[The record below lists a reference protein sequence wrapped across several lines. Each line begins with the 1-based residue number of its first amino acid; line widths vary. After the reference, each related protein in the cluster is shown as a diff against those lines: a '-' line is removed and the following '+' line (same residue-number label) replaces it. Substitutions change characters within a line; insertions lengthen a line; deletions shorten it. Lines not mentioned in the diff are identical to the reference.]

1 MSTSE
6 ARQGTHTHTQ
16 TDSVCGLLPEGIAAA
31 SLANEYIYTFY
42 IPHTHTHMLAHTYLL
57 VDNEA
62 GEYYVPLVEY
72 RIAKF
77 MIDRLVH

>member
-1 MSTSE
+1 MPRS
-6 ARQGTHTHTQ
+6 THT
-16 TDSVCGLLPEGIAAA
+16 
-31 SLANEYIYTFY
+31 
-42 IPHTHTHMLAHTYLL
+42 HTYLL

-62 GEYYVPLVEY
+62 GEYYVPFVEY

>member
-1 MSTSE
+1 
-6 ARQGTHTHTQ
+6 
-16 TDSVCGLLPEGIAAA
+16 
-31 SLANEYIYTFY
+31 
-42 IPHTHTHMLAHTYLL
+42 MLAHTYLL